1 MKCSCFS
8 KDAIAFVA
16 DAWRSLSESERHY
29 WTEQERN
36 DKLRYVQEKEQHQG
50 PWEQPKRRAKK
61 NPLAPKRPMSAFL
74 KYSKTRRREVKED
87 NPDMSNTDISRL
99 LGEMWRNASP
109 EERRPYREQ
118 EEKERAVYKA
128 EIAKWRADQA
138 RIEQERAL
146 SMPATYSASS
156 ATTEARLDA
165 RTNDI
170 AHQHYHHNHHQQ
182 QQQHPAYD
190 AKIPQVPYEHAKRSN
205 PLNHHDPNG
214 SHFNEPHAS
223 YTGAQ
228 YSESTGRGDRYDYSY
243 AYNRPDYR
251 QEHYH
256 HHDQYRHQHSY
267 HSGNGGDASTYSHR
281 NSESNEACGGYSDYR
296 HQYHAPPPSDH
307 QYSRSS
313 QEGGGQY
320 SYTYDSGTSG
330 EFPFRI

>member
-1 MKCSCFS
+1 M
-8 KDAIAFVA
+8 A

-146 SMPATYSASS
+146 AMPTTSSVSS
-156 ATTEARLDA
+156 ATTESRLDA
-165 RTNDI
+165 SSDDI
-170 AHQHYHHNHHQQ
+170 ANQHYHHHQQ
-182 QQQHPAYD
+182 HQPHSAYD
-190 AKIPQVPYEHAKRSN
+190 AKIPHVPYEYAKRTN

-223 YTGAQ
+223 STGSQ
-228 YSESTGRGDRYDYSY
+228 YFESTGRGDRYDYSY
-243 AYNRPDYR
+243 HYHRPDYR

-256 HHDQYRHQHSY
+256 HHDQYRQQQPH
-267 HSGNGGDASTYSHR
+267 HSGASGDASTYSHG
-281 NSESNEACGGYSDYR
+281 NPGPSEGDGGYSDYR
-296 HQYHAPPPSDH
+296 HHYHVPPSSQH

-313 QEGGGQY
+313 QDGGGQY

-330 EFPFRI
+330 KVSL